1 MADRADGAFDDDK
14 ALTPEETK
22 ALLRGLL
29 RYPSLMQDA
38 LRLGFEASQLSEGA
52 EVGFYYLAAAACNL
66 FKLHKA
72 LTEEMLTTELR
83 AWQEG
88 NPALFAPEHEVLLF
102 GDGEE
107 PGFITVVFKTPPLG
121 EAEERAE
128 RSYLESLLRRFLQVR
143 MIRREIQAAIHSTPF
158 VGNGKFV
165 PLRDRLARWAQ
176 AAQEVEFMG
185 QPIENAAYMPAFG
198 EPIKLPPPPVETGI
212 PWVDQYLGGF
222 RKGDVIGLLGP
233 TGGGKS
239 TMMAVA
245 AVRMAQN
252 FYHRGENKLS
262 VFICYEDPDE
272 KTAYMFFSAAAHID
286 RELFNNPD
294 FWTQFSSR
302 ENLKPYDY
310 QLPENRN
317 GKIVLGEKER
327 WEAVQPWYRKHFFL
341 LDFSSGIKSGNRG
354 SGGVPEIVA
363 TLRRLSEETGMEIG
377 FVAIDYAGLLVN
389 RELARDNRTR
399 NMEQVWRPL
408 QQLPDQLRTMLAI
421 PTGATV
427 VLAHQIAGA
436 EVKKIPPYR
445 YLTHWDAQGSKAFA
459 ENLHACICLN
469 DRDKSVNVS
478 TMNYSK
484 IRSRLPR
491 TPFGLVQ
498 IDQKVVDVHLVDK
511 EYEASESAR
520 RIVRRGEAGLVMPDE
535 GTLRPEKK
543 QPKPPKIDRFGE
555 DYL

>member
-1 MADRADGAFDDDK
+1 VVERAEGPGDDDK
-14 ALTPEETK
+14 ELTLEETK
-22 ALLRGLL
+22 SLLRGML

-38 LRLGFEASQLSEGA
+38 LRLGFDAAQLNDKGD
-52 EVGFYYLAAAACNL
+52 VGFYYLMAAACNL

-72 LTEEMLTTELR
+72 LTEEMMTTELR

-88 NPALFAPEHEVLLF
+88 NSVLLSPEHEVFLF

-107 PGFITVVFKTPPLG
+107 PGFIAATFRTPALSDV
-121 EAEERAE
+121 ESRAE
-128 RSYLESLLRRFLQVR
+128 RSYLEGLLRRFLQVR
-143 MIRREIQAAIHSTPF
+143 MIRREIQAAMHSSVLPGT
-158 VGNGKFV
+158 GKFM

-185 QPIENAAYMPAFG
+185 QPLENAASMPDCG
-198 EPIKLPPPPVETGI
+198 EPIQLPPPPLPTGL
-212 PWVDQYLGGF
+212 PWIDQYLGGF

-239 TMMAVA
+239 TLMAVA

-252 FYHRGENKLS
+252 FYNRGENKLS

-272 KTAYMFFSAAAHID
+272 KTAHLFYSAAAHID
-286 RELFNNPD
+286 RELFNNPE
-294 FWTQFSSR
+294 FWSLFSNR
-302 ENLKPYDY
+302 ENPKPYDA

-317 GKIVLGEKER
+317 GKIILGERER
-327 WEAVQPWYRKHFFL
+327 WEAVTQWYRKHFFL
-341 LDFSSGIKSGNRG
+341 LDFSSGVKSGNRG
-354 SGGVPEIVA
+354 SGGVAEIVS

-408 QQLPDQLRTMLAI
+408 QQLPDQIRTMLAM

-427 VLAHQIAGA
+427 MLAHQIAGA

-469 DRDKSVNVS
+469 DRDKGVNVS

-484 IRSRLPR
+484 IRSRLPK

-498 IDQKVVDVHLVDK
+498 IDQKVVDIHLVDK

-520 RIVRRGEAGLVMPDE
+520 RIVRRGESGLVLPDE
-535 GTLRPEKK
+535 STLKPEKK
-543 QPKPPKIDRFGE
+543 TTRTPMIDTYAS